1 MLHLVRRDGKGDQNT
16 SFFLFLLNS
25 LLVLNTY
32 DKVWTCNVFSMKLLF
47 FLPFV
52 CVMRS
57 IQYQIC
63 YLSAFLFI
71 GANYTLKKCHP
82 QNKTPTS
89 WFIPESFGVLKQWLL
104 GIIFQISDATYAT
117 YKGSHYSIHFC
128 SVCIIY
134 ISSFWSTVV
143 LFTRYK
149 NRKTLIEDRRK
160 EKRYVAGGGC
170 SPP

>member
-1 MLHLVRRDGKGDQNT
+1 
-16 SFFLFLLNS
+16 
-25 LLVLNTY
+25 
-32 DKVWTCNVFSMKLLF
+32 MKILF

-57 IQYQIC
+57 IQYQIS

-89 WFIPESFGVLKQWLL
+89 QFIPESFGVLKQWLL

-128 SVCIIY
+128 SVYNLYLFILEYCGSLYQIQKQKDFNRRQKKREKVCRWRRLFSTIIPQQY
-134 ISSFWSTVV
+134 YPYQPVM
-143 LFTRYK
+143 LFP
-149 NRKTLIEDRRK
+149 
-160 EKRYVAGGGC
+160 
-170 SPP
+170 S